1 MWELKLPRQQARGVE
16 TASGSPSRCCS
27 AVAGAAPQNLLID
40 VSPHGGRVRVTIRGE
55 IDISVEAALEAAL
68 QDAVRRSTYGVD
80 LDLSGTAFCD
90 CSGLSCFL
98 VARHRA
104 LAAGKTVT
112 IQAASP
118 LVRRLLGVT
127 DTWPLFTL
135 QHRAPSRPACAPGL
149 PAAASAEDAPVGDG
163 DLRAEVV
170 QLRRAMQTR
179 PVIDQAIGIL
189 MATYSLDAVDAWQV
203 LVAVSQNTDS
213 ELAVVA
219 EELVTAVRGRPMSD
233 SVQQEVVGA
242 VASLRTGHAGSD
254 GMPRLQSVQEDG
266 EGGQAASSPDE
277 A

>member
-1 MWELKLPRQQARGVE
+1 MV
-16 TASGSPSRCCS
+16 
-27 AVAGAAPQNLLID
+27 GAAPQDLLID
-40 VSPHGGRVRVTIRGE
+40 VSPRGGRVRVTIRGE

-90 CSGLSCFL
+90 CTGLNCFL
-98 VARHRA
+98 AARHCA

-118 LVRRLLGVT
+118 LVQRLLGVT
-127 DTWPLFTL
+127 GTWPLFTL
-135 QHRAPSRPACAPGL
+135 QHRASSDPACAPGL
-149 PAAASAEDAPVGDG
+149 PAAASAEDAPFGER
-163 DLRAEVV
+163 DLRAEVD

-189 MATYSLDAVDAWQV
+189 MARYSLSADDARQV
-203 LVAVSQNTDS
+203 LVAVSHNTDT

-219 EELVTAVRGRPMSD
+219 EELVTAVRDRPMSD
-233 SVQQEVVGA
+233 AVQQEVGAA

-254 GMPRLQSVQEDG
+254 GQPGQQPVQEAG
-266 EGGQAASSPDE
+266 EGGQADSPPDE